1 VIETPVF
8 SSAAVAAPHDAAS
21 KTGQMILAE
30 GGNAIEAMIAMASTI
45 AVVYPH
51 MNAIGGDAFWL
62 VHQPGGKIHAIEA
75 CGFAGE
81 KATIAH
87 YRAHELDRIPARG
100 PLAALTVP
108 GTVGGWALARDMAAS
123 MGGRLP
129 LHRLLADA
137 ATLARDGYPVSTSEA
152 RYVIRESADVLAMP
166 AFREAFCDAD
176 GKIVQGTIRRHPR
189 LADTL
194 EQLGRAGLDDFYRGD
209 VAREMAADLSAAG
222 SPVTRQDLHR
232 YEARTRKPL
241 TLPLKGIKVYA
252 FPPPTQGLASLM
264 ILGLMDQLDTGPI
277 ESTDHAHAL
286 IEAIKRAY
294 AMRNRVIADPVMMQ
308 DDPERWLSD
317 AILAREAEVLS
328 MKRAATQISNLDQGD
343 TIWMGAIDA
352 DGLAVSM
359 IQSIF
364 WDYGSGL
371 VLPKTGILMQNRG
384 MAFSLDPESHRAL
397 KPGLLP
403 FHTLSPGMAQFD
415 DGRVLSYGTMG
426 GDAQPQILAQTF
438 LKIRSGMGLAEAV
451 AAPRFLWGMASGAP
465 EGGIRAEHSFDPDI
479 LNRLAHRGHIFTQDG
494 PDSIDIYGHSGAL
507 MKLPRGE
514 VLATHDPRS
523 DGDALGL

>member
-8 SSAAVAAPHDAAS
+8 SSAAVAAPHNAAAR
-21 KTGQMILAE
+21 TGQMVLAE
-30 GGNAIEAMIAMASTI
+30 GGNALEAMIAMAATI

-62 VHQPGGKIHAIEA
+62 VHAPGGKIHAIEA

-81 KATIAH
+81 KATIPH
-87 YRAHELDRIPARG
+87 YRAEGHDHIPARG

-108 GTVGGWALARDMAAS
+108 GTIGGWTLASALSDS

-129 LHRLLADA
+129 LQRLLADA
-137 ATLARDGYPVSTSEA
+137 TSLARDGYPVSASEA
-152 RYVIRESADVLAMP
+152 RYIIRESADILAMP
-166 AFREAFCDAD
+166 AFRKEFCDQE
-176 GKIVQGTIRRHPR
+176 GKIVHGMIRRHPR

-194 EQLGRAGLDDFYRGD
+194 DQLGRAGLDDFYRGD
-209 VAREMAADLSAAG
+209 IAREMASDLSAVG
-222 SPVTRQDLHR
+222 SPVTRQDLQR
-232 YEARTRKPL
+232 YEARMRKPL
-241 TLPLKGIKVYA
+241 TLALEGVKVYA

-264 ILGLMDQLDTGPI
+264 ILGLMERLETGTI
-277 ESTDHAHAL
+277 HGVDHAHAL
-286 IEAIKRAY
+286 IETIKRAY
-294 AMRNRVIADPVMMQ
+294 AMRNAIITDPLMMT
-308 DDPERWLSD
+308 DDPLHWLSD
-317 AILAREAEVLS
+317 AVLAQEADAIS
-328 MKRAATQISNLDQGD
+328 MKRAADHSGTLDQGD

-352 DGLAVSM
+352 QGLAVSM

-384 MAFSLDPESHRAL
+384 MAFSLDPDSHRAL

-426 GDAQPQILAQTF
+426 GDAQPQILAQVFT
-438 LKIRSGMGLAEAV
+438 KIRSGMSLAKAIAE
-451 AAPRFLWGMASGAP
+451 PRFLWGMASGAP
-465 EGGIRAEHSFDPDI
+465 ESGIRAEHGFDGDI
-479 LNRLAHRGHIFTQDG
+479 LDRLAHRGHAVVQDHAS
-494 PDSIDIYGHSGAL
+494 SIDIYGHSGAL
-507 MKLPRGE
+507 IKFPRGE
-514 VLATHDPRS
+514 VHAAHDPRS
-523 DGDALGL
+523 DGGSQGL